1 MENTSHNKEIQPIP
15 KGYHAVTPYIIV
27 DNPTA
32 ALEFYEKALGA
43 KIVHKMEISPGEIVH
58 AEFKVGDSIIMLAG
72 NSPEMHLQPQTGEF
86 RSVSFMVYVPDVD
99 AAAEVAL
106 GAGMKMMKEVRDQ
119 FYGDRTGTFEDPFGH
134 VWTLGTHI
142 EDVSPEE
149 IKKRAEKVYS

>member
-1 MENTSHNKEIQPIP
+1 METTQHDHHVSAIP

-27 DNPTA
+27 DEPA
-32 ALEFYEKALGA
+32 RALEFYEKALGA
-43 KIVHKMEISPGEIVH
+43 KIINKMELSPGEIVH
-58 AEFKVGDSIIMLAG
+58 AEFKVGDSIIMMAG
-72 NSPEMHLQPQTGEF
+72 NSPEMHLQPQRGEF

-99 AAAEVAL
+99 KAAERAL
-106 GAGMKMMKEVRDQ
+106 AAGMKMMKEVRDQ

-149 IKKRAEKVYS
+149 LKRRAERVYN